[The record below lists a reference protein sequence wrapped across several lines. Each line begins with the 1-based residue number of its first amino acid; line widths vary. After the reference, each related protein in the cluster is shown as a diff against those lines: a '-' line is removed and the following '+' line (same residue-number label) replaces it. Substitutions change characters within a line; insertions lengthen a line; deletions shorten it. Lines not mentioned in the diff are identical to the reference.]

1 MEEIKN
7 QGEDLSSVDEICE
20 LDDEEGQEIIENVHI
35 PADSSSMN
43 VKNADFMQAK
53 DLSEAERRNYHREGN
68 VEIRYVDRVVFS

>member
-1 MEEIKN
+1 MEEIKI

-20 LDDEEGQEIIENVHI
+20 LDEEEGQEIIENVHI

-43 VKNADFMQAK
+43 GKNADFMQAK

>member
-1 MEEIKN
+1 MKN
-7 QGEDLSSVDEICE
+7 QGEDIGSLEEICE
-20 LDDEEGQEIIENVHI
+20 LDDEEGQEMIENVHI

-53 DLSEAERRNYHREGN
+53 DLSEAERQNYHREGN